1 MAKITKNSSETPKK
15 EYVVIYQSQEHFEVL
30 GFINASS
37 IEEAKS
43 ATQEKL
49 LNEAKHYNV
58 AEAEI
63 AELKDVEKISFDIS
77 R

>member
-1 MAKITKNSSETPKK
+1 MTKITKNSSGTPKK

-30 GFINASS
+30 GFVSASS

-43 ATQEKL
+43 VTQEKL

-58 AEAEI
+58 TEAEI
-63 AELKDVEKISFDIS
+63 AELKDLEKIFFDIS
-77 R
+77 P